1 VPMSGAEEGMRAASS
16 GDQEPEMNLRV
27 IWFWVRAVRKE
38 DRISGVSS
46 MSPVWEDSVGE
57 IRGGE
62 VVVAQVRRRLGRV
75 ARRRT
80 EEL

>member
-1 VPMSGAEEGMRAASS
+1 MSGAEDGMRDASS
-16 GDQEPEMNLRV
+16 GDQEPERNLRV
-27 IWFWVRAVRKE
+27 IWFWVSAARNA

-62 VVVAQVRRRLGRV
+62 VVVAQVKRTLGRV
-75 ARRRT
+75 ASRRT